1 MGLKITSSA
10 VWGKHLGGEK
20 LLVQPVPFL
29 LSCSS
34 RGGGGEGVGG
44 RETRSGLECLKD
56 QRVLKR
62 KQTPANGFRVG

>member
-1 MGLKITSSA
+1 MGLKITNSA
-10 VWGKHLGGEK
+10 VLGKLLGGEK

-34 RGGGGEGVGG
+34 RGGEERELGG

-56 QRVLKR
+56 QRV
-62 KQTPANGFRVG
+62 